1 MIYLFEDRKGRMEQY
16 KKGEIDCSILKEA
29 IFDCTNENIEA
40 YIENNFKN
48 ADCILFHRSYNFPDR
63 KITSDLV
70 KHIFI
75 NKQIPFVYFS
85 GGLYNNVL
93 LENHTYIGN
102 VDSGDMYNNLELFLT
117 NYSELNSPNIPLLV
131 YGQGYLLN
139 SLLELQNKICKKLFM
154 YKDEQI
160 LNSDDLEEILDI
172 ISPRIIEPELKKD
185 KQKFEDWI
193 ENNIDENKITTRII
207 KSQLEKLIEKY

>member
-1 MIYLFEDRKGRMEQY
+1 M
-16 KKGEIDCSILKEA
+16 
-29 IFDCTNENIEA
+29 
-40 YIENNFKN
+40 
-48 ADCILFHRSYNFPDR
+48 
-63 KITSDLV
+63 
-70 KHIFI
+70 
-75 NKQIPFVYFS
+75 
-85 GGLYNNVL
+85 

-102 VDSGDMYNNLELFLT
+102 VDSADMYNNLELFLT
-117 NYSELNSPNIPLLV
+117 NYSEINSPNIPLLV